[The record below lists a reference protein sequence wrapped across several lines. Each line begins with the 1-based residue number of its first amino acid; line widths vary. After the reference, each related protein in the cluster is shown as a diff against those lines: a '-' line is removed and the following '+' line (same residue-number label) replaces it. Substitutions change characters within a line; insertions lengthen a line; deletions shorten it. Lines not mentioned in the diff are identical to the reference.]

1 MSLLPKNNL
10 EIVDHFGE
18 IINFTDT
25 TGSYAV
31 SNTGGY
37 GTPNLTYAQVGGINL
52 LIGNYVNI
60 IPSELGVGA
69 ALVPYTQ
76 YIKTSG
82 TAKTYDNKS
91 IAVGNYLVPHTT
103 GLVVAAGDTF
113 ETTGYYNPLIT
124 PSRWKPTVLGTP
136 LYLSTQDL
144 GYTTLGVI
152 PDSILTLQYEV
163 YGVVNTTAF
172 TTVLGTKY
180 LVTGTGIV
188 SYLGSNYR
196 QGEVFTASGASTV
209 GVVSGTFGVAPYNSG
224 AVSNFQTIYNL
235 ETSLV
240 ELQTSNILS
249 PKPQSREYSYQVA
262 TIFTNIYTMQNA
274 ANIGLVSL
282 GQAYDNIVSL
292 QQEVDNLSNNIY

>member
-1 MSLLPKNNL
+1 MSLYPKNNL
-10 EIVDHFGE
+10 QISDPFGE

-25 TGSYAV
+25 TGGYAVNNEEGYGAPNISYA
-31 SNTGGY
+31 
-37 GTPNLTYAQVGGINL
+37 QIGGINL

-60 IPSELGVGA
+60 VPSKLGAGA

-82 TAKTYDNKS
+82 TAKTYDSKS
-91 IAVGNYLVPHTT
+91 IDVGNYIVPHTT

-124 PSRWKPTVLGTP
+124 PSRWKPTALGTP
-136 LYLSTQDL
+136 LYLNTQDL

-152 PDSILTLQYEV
+152 PDSVLTLQYEV
-163 YGVVNTTAF
+163 YGAINTSSF
-172 TTVLGTKY
+172 TTVLGIKY
-180 LVTGTGIV
+180 LVAGTGNV
-188 SYLGSNYR
+188 SYLGSIYR
-196 QGEVFTASGASTV
+196 QGEVFTASDASLVTAS
-209 GVVSGTFGVAPYNSG
+209 SGTFGVATYNSG

-235 ETSLV
+235 ETSLA

-249 PKPQSREYSYQVA
+249 PKAQGREYNYQIA

-274 ANIGLVSL
+274 ANMGLVSL
-282 GQAYDNIVSL
+282 SQAYDNIVQL
-292 QQEVDNLSNNIY
+292 QAEVDNLSNNIY

>member
-1 MSLLPKNNL
+1 MSLLPTNNL
-10 EIVDHFGE
+10 EIVDPFGE

-25 TGSYAV
+25 TGGYATN
-31 SNTGGY
+31 NTGGY
-37 GTPNLTYAQVGGINL
+37 GSPNLTYAQVGGINL

-60 IPSELGVGA
+60 VPSALGVGA
-69 ALVPYTQ
+69 ALIRYTQ

-82 TAKTYDNKS
+82 ASQTYDGK
-91 IAVGNYLVPHTT
+91 IVTVGNYFVPHVT

-113 ETTGYYNPLIT
+113 QTTGYYNPLIT
-124 PSRWKPTVLGTP
+124 PLRWLPTAAGTP

-163 YGVVNTTAF
+163 YGIVNTVAF

-188 SYLGSNYR
+188 SYLGSNYK
-196 QGEVFTASGASTV
+196 QGEVFTASGTSTV

-240 ELQTSNILS
+240 ELQTSNILN
-249 PKPQSREYSYQVA
+249 PKPQGREYNYQIA

-282 GQAYDNIVSL
+282 GQAYNNIVSL
-292 QQEVDNLSNNIY
+292 QEEVDNLDNNIY